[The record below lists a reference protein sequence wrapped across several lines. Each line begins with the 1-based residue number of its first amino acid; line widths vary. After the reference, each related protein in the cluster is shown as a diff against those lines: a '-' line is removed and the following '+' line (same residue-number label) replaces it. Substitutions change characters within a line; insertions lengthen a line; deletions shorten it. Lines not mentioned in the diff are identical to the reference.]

1 MLFQAVMKMLSR
13 LVEFKILINMGLN
26 NLLSSSI
33 IKSTNHV
40 MATRKEISQ
49 ANVEDQDNVE
59 MDDENSAIDLQDLV
73 NAEHVEIIIGC
84 LEEVHKVLI
93 NAYELLVSVR
103 FKWMPPYNCKETA
116 AKNKV
121 FTMPQNICHLCEMGI
136 F

>member
-1 MLFQAVMKMLSR
+1 
-13 LVEFKILINMGLN
+13 
-26 NLLSSSI
+26 
-33 IKSTNHV
+33 

-103 FKWMPPYNCKETA
+103 FKWMPPYNCEETA

-121 FTMPQNICHLCEMGI
+121 FTMTQNICYLCEMGI
-136 F
+136 FWKLKNFLGNSFLFKILHKFEHAEKNFAL

>member
-1 MLFQAVMKMLSR
+1 
-13 LVEFKILINMGLN
+13 
-26 NLLSSSI
+26 
-33 IKSTNHV
+33 

-103 FKWMPPYNCKETA
+103 FKVTSHDERA
-116 AKNKV
+116 
-121 FTMPQNICHLCEMGI
+121 F
-136 F
+136 

>member
-1 MLFQAVMKMLSR
+1 
-13 LVEFKILINMGLN
+13 
-26 NLLSSSI
+26 
-33 IKSTNHV
+33 

-121 FTMPQNICHLCEMGI
+121 FTMTQNICHLCEMGI
-136 F
+136 FWKLKKLPG